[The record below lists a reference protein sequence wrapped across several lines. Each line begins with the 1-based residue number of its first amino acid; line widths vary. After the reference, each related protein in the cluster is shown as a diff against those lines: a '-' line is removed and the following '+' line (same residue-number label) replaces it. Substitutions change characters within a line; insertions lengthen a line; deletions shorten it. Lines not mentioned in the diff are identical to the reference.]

1 MEVPDEFILKM
12 QKQTRWEYD
21 ELMCEMKGIDE
32 DDKQKLKN
40 EYNSRMRKGNLL
52 ISYLYTLA
60 FDKPTTKSVGVMT
73 DPEVGLNSYQIT
85 YYQQKK

>member
-1 MEVPDEFILKM
+1 MVTMEVADEFILKM
-12 QKQTRWEYD
+12 QKIERWEHD
-21 ELMCEMKGIDE
+21 ELICEMKGTDE

-60 FDKPTTKSVGVMT
+60 FDKPMMKSVGVMT
-73 DPEVGLNSYQIT
+73 DPNMGL
-85 YYQQKK
+85 KG